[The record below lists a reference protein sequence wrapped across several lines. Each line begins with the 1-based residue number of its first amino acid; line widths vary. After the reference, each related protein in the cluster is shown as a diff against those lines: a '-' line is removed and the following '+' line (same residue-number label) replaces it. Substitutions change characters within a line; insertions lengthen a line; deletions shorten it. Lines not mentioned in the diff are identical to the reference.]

1 MSTEDDELAQALALS
16 LGMEPAPTAAAS
28 LPEGVVVA
36 ESAPPAPT
44 LEVRLMEICGC
55 TAAEAAQAARA
66 AGPGGLSVAIDYVLS
81 MAAQKPTKM
90 VCLVRQ
96 DLGMGTGK
104 VAAQVTHGALGAY
117 RRCAQAS
124 PKALQAWAANG
135 EACIVLQVGDLEE
148 LDGLL
153 ARAESKGLV
162 TFAVVDA
169 GRTQVAAGTRTV
181 GCIGPGP
188 VDAIDSVTGHLS
200 LLP

>member
-1 MSTEDDELAQALALS
+1 MSTEEELARALALS
-16 LGMEPAPTAAAS
+16 LGQEPEPAAAA

-36 ESAPPAPT
+36 ETAPPAPT

-55 TAAEAAQAARA
+55 TAAEAAQAVRA
-66 AGPGGLSVAIDYVLS
+66 AGPGGLSVAIDIVLS
-81 MAAQKPTKM
+81 MASQKPTKM

-96 DLGMGTGK
+96 DLGMGAGK

-124 PKALQAWAANG
+124 PQSLQAWAANG
-135 EACIVLQVGDLEE
+135 EACIVLQVGGLEDL
-148 LDGLL
+148 DSFL
-153 ARAESKGLV
+153 ASAESKGLITFSV
-162 TFAVVDA
+162 TDA

-188 VDAIDSVTGHLS
+188 VDVIDSVTGHLA
-200 LLP
+200 LLA